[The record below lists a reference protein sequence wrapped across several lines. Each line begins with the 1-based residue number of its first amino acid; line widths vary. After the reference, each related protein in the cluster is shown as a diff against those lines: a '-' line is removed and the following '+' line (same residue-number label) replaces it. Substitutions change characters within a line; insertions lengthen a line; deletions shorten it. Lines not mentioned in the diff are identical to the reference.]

1 MARSLEHQP
10 IARGCNTSF
19 CGRTGALMVDLRSL
33 LIQDPGIMLTELNFI
48 HDRGDIAGNGILP
61 NGDNHEILLVPCDED
76 HRDNEGCDFETVEK
90 IATAGQI
97 ATAGL
102 DSVQVGQAPSALLS
116 VTKVYSSDMIEQII
130 SFSAN
135 GMSRA
140 WSI

>member
-1 MARSLEHQP
+1 
-10 IARGCNTSF
+10 
-19 CGRTGALMVDLRSL
+19 MVDLRSL

-102 DSVQVGQAPSALLS
+102 DSAQVAQAPSAIVS
-116 VTKVYSSDMIEQII
+116 EAKVSTSEMIEQII
-130 SFSAN
+130 SLRMKRIRRLGSLPQK
-135 GMSRA
+135 
-140 WSI
+140 

>member
-1 MARSLEHQP
+1 MQHVVLWEDGGP
-10 IARGCNTSF
+10 
-19 CGRTGALMVDLRSL
+19 MVDLRSL
-33 LIQDPGIMLTELNFI
+33 LIQDTGIMLTELNFI

-102 DSVQVGQAPSALLS
+102 DSAQVAQAPSAIVS
-116 VTKVYSSDMIEQII
+116 EAKVSTSEMIEQII
-130 SFSAN
+130 SL
-135 GMSRA
+135 RA
-140 WSI
+140 KRIRRLGSLPQK